1 MERITLPLEV
11 KQVSGDESTFSFE
24 GHLAAFDNV
33 DHDGDVIIKG
43 AFADWLNKSLKD
55 NKENIPIF
63 WSHNSSEPVGV
74 FPLKNMKEDNLG
86 LLVKGVLPKD
96 DTFVSG
102 RVIPQMRIGSVR
114 KMSIGYRIKDYDFE
128 GDVRILKSIAL
139 WEGSLVTLPANEN
152 ASVTS
157 FKSITPYGDLP
168 LASRDRPWDSDAA
181 IGRLRE
187 WAGVNGDDGSLSD
200 PEVQARYKQ
209 AFFWYDEADSDLLG
223 GYKLPFADIIND
235 ELKAVPRAIFSAAG
249 VLRGARGG
257 VYIPRDE
264 RPGVIRNVEKYYDK
278 LGLDSPFGK
287 SFRIDDFSSIDERN
301 LEKILKSGASFSNKM
316 AKALISIIKQAGLRE
331 VEQKQ
336 RDADN
341 DHKIMEAL
349 TEVMNKIK
357 RSK

>member
-11 KQVSGDESTFSFE
+11 KQLSGDDNTFTFE

-43 AFADWLNKSLKD
+43 AFSDWLSKSIEE
-55 NKENIPIF
+55 NKETIPIF
-63 WSHNSSEPVGV
+63 WAHKSGEPVGV
-74 FPLKNMKEDNLG
+74 FPIKNMKEDNFG
-86 LLVKGVLPKD
+86 LSVKGIMPKD

-102 RVIPQMRIGSVR
+102 RVIPQMRIGSVK

-128 GDVRILKSIAL
+128 ENVRVLKSIAL
-139 WEGSLVTLPANEN
+139 WEGSLVTLPANDN
-152 ASVTS
+152 ATITS

-168 LASRDRPWDSDAA
+168 LASRDRPWDADAA

-200 PEVQARYKQ
+200 PDVQARYKQ
-209 AFFWYDEADSDLLG
+209 AFFWYEEADSDLLM

-235 ELKAVPRAIFSAAG
+235 ELKAVPRGIFSAAG

-264 RPGVIRNVEKYYDK
+264 RPGVVRNVEKYYEK
-278 LGLDSPFGK
+278 MGLESPFGK
-287 SFRIDDFSSIDERN
+287 SFRIDDLSCIDERN
-301 LEKILKSGASFSNKM
+301 LEKILKSGVSFSNKM
-316 AKALISIIKQAGLRE
+316 SKTLISVIKQAGLRE
-331 VEQKQ
+331 VEKLQ

-341 DHKIMEAL
+341 QKKIMEAL
-349 TEVMNKIK
+349 EEVMNKIK